1 MNLPGKIKQFI
12 GIAPLLTL
20 SLGICSCQKQVSDNP
35 FMLSTGVSY
44 ELAEFRTKN
53 IKDVHYQLFFHIPEA
68 KESPLQAQAEIT
80 CNTEN
85 TEAFI
90 LDLKIPEEQIDSVYL
105 NGKRVNYEYKN
116 EHLRVTEHFNNT
128 QNKIC
133 VYYKCSDQSLNRRDE
148 FLYTL
153 LVPDRART
161 LFPCFDQPNL
171 KALYKLSLEIP
182 ANWKAVANGK
192 IASSVTNPKSNST
205 IIHFKETEPISTY
218 LFSFVAGKLNQETF
232 HREEKAINI
241 YHREN
246 DPHKTAQC
254 NDIATEVFDALE
266 WMEEYT
272 HIPYP
277 FSKYDLI
284 IIPGFQFG
292 GMEHIGATLYTDS
305 RMFLN
310 SQPTLREQL
319 MRSSLIAHETAHM
332 WFGDYVTMKWFDDVW
347 TKEVFANYFASLITE
362 PRYPEVNHRL
372 NFMLDYIPGAY
383 NEDRTA
389 GSNPIKQEL
398 DNLERAG
405 LVYGNIIYNKS
416 PWVMSSLSDRMGKDL
431 FRKGMQIYLK
441 KYANKNATWDDLV
454 AVLDNLTPED
464 LTQWSHCWV
473 NEKGR
478 PTLQSHISD
487 NQLIVTQNDEWKRDI
502 VWPEK
507 LTYVVTNGTKEEQV
521 TVNFV
526 TNQKEVSI
534 PLNLS
539 SEDLADAQ
547 IIPNTD
553 GKGYG
558 LFLLNESQHASMWKY
573 IQRHLNENAEDEILR
588 GSLLINLYENLR
600 HGSLNAENYQKHL
613 IEYLQK
619 EPNSLLYTLALGYL
633 SNCQQ
638 WYDVKNITTE
648 EALWQL
654 ATGHQQASA
663 RLQAFRYYIR
673 LAQSENAINQ
683 LYKIW
688 ETRKAPGNCQ
698 LSEKDY
704 MNLSYMLALR
714 LPEKADKIISTQASR
729 ITQPDRQREFKFVS
743 AATSPSES
751 KRDSVFAKLLE
762 KENRRIEPWAS
773 DALSLLNHPI
783 YGVKAVKYI
792 RPALEEMIEIQ
803 RTGDIFFPRAWARA
817 LLHGHNSHEAAEE
830 VRHFFAEHP
839 DYPLMLGNK
848 IRQQAEHLEKK

>member
-362 PRYPEVNHRL
+362 PRYPKLNHKL
-372 NFMLDYIPGAY
+372 NFILDYVPGAY
-383 NEDRTA
+383 SEDRTQ
-389 GSNPIKQEL
+389 GSNPIKQNL

-416 PWVMSSLSDRMGKDL
+416 PLTMAALVDRIGTEA
-431 FRKGMQIYLK
+431 FRKGLQLYLK
-441 KYANKNATWDDLV
+441 TYANANATWDDLI
-454 AVLDNLTPED
+454 AILDELSPED
-464 LTQWSHCWV
+464 LKSWSHSWV

-478 PTLQSHISD
+478 PSIKAEINGT
-487 NQLIVTQNDEWKRDI
+487 NLIVTQTDPWNRG
-502 VWPEK
+502 VTWPQK
-507 LTYVVTNGTKEEQV
+507 LSYIIAYEGKTEEV
-521 TVNFV
+521 TVNFDN
-526 TNQKEVSI
+526 NQATASVPLSCNETSLKEATI
-534 PLNLS
+534 
-539 SEDLADAQ
+539 LA
-547 IIPNTD
+547 NTD

-558 LFLLNESQHASMWKY
+558 LFVINEEQHEKTWKAIHQY
-573 IQRHLNENAEDEILR
+573 NQKDNRAEVLR
-588 GSLLINLYENLR
+588 GALLINLYENLR
-600 HGSLNAENYQKHL
+600 QGTIKATSFQKNLLH
-613 IEYLQK
+613 YLHNEQN
-619 EPNSLLYTLALGYL
+619 PLLFSLALGYL
-633 SNCQQ
+633 NECNQ
-638 WYDVKNITTE
+638 WYATNRLETE
-648 EALWQL
+648 ETLWNL
-654 ATGHQQASA
+654 STTHPTMSF
-663 RLQAFRYYIR
+663 RLQAFRSFSR
-673 LAQSENAINQ
+673 LAESNESVQK
-683 LYKIW
+683 LYGIW
-688 ETRKAPGNCQ
+688 KKQPLLGKLN

-704 MNLSYMLALR
+704 MQLAYTLALR
-714 LPEKADKIISTQASR
+714 IPDKGEAIIEEQSER
-729 ITQPDRQREFKFVS
+729 ITQPDRKREFAFVS
-743 AATSPSES
+743 AAVSSSET
-751 KRDSVFAKLLE
+751 KRDSVFNSLLK
-762 KENRRIEPWAS
+762 KENRSVEPWAS
-773 DALSLLNHPI
+773 QALALLNHPI
-783 YGVKAVKYI
+783 YGKKSVKYI
-792 RPALEEMIEIQ
+792 RPALEELIEIQ
-803 RTGDIFFPRAWARA
+803 RTGDIFFPRAWTKA
-817 LLHGHNSHEAAEE
+817 LLSGHISEEAAHE
-830 VRHFFAEHP
+830 VEKFFKDHP
-839 DYPLMLGNK
+839 QYPEMLGNK
-848 IRQQAEHLEKK
+848 IKQQSEHLRTK